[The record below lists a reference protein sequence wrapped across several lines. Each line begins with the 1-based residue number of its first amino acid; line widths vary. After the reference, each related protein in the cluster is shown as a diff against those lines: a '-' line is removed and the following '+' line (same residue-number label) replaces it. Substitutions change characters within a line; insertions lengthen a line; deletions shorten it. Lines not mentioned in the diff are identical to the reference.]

1 MKINGTPAGGFT
13 LVEIMIA
20 VAIVGLLA
28 GISVP
33 NFLKARGIAQA
44 NTCISHLRDIDSAT
58 QQWAL
63 ETKRNEKQP
72 VEYSDIKPYL
82 RGQLVCPAGGTG
94 FSDSYDLTVI
104 GEKPTCR
111 KVTSGDHPH
120 AFPPDSR

>member
-20 VAIVGLLA
+20 VVIVGLLA

-33 NFLKARGIAQA
+33 NFLKARCVAQA

-63 ETKRNEKQP
+63 ETNRNEKQP
-72 VEYSDIKPYL
+72 VDYPDIKPYL
-82 RGQLVCPAGGTG
+82 KGQVVGPAGGTG
-94 FSDSYDLTVI
+94 FSDCYDLTVV

-111 KVTSGDHPH
+111 KVANGDHPH
-120 AFPPDSR
+120 ILPSDSR